1 MKRLLLLAFFVTLGI
16 DADAQEARV
25 IAEVAASS
33 DRIVKGAPFS
43 ADGISESVQVLADG
57 NRIVRSST
65 TKMYRNSEGRFRRE
79 MENTSS
85 NVFGTM
91 FSTGE
96 GITILDPVAGRRLMV
111 DDSLKTVRISSLV
124 LAPGSAWTTTTTKSG
139 NTEERTTTIVRSMQT
154 AKAAEELAAAANRS
168 NSVAFT
174 YSFPGGFVP
183 GRPYETKTE
192 ELGSRDFEGV
202 MAEGKR
208 TTTTIP
214 AGAIGNERPIEIVY
228 ERWYSNELQLTVFSR
243 HNDPRFGEQTYRLT
257 NLVRTEP
264 NASLFLAPSGY
275 KVVTVPSNV
284 YRMVPQ
290 APLFPS
296 SPAGVRVNLEKPE
309 PPTPPGTVPA
319 KRP

>member
-1 MKRLLLLAFFVTLGI
+1 MKRLLLLAFFITLGV

-43 ADGISESVQVLADG
+43 AEGVSESVQVLADG

-96 GITILDPVAGRRLMV
+96 GITILDPVAGRRLTV
-111 DDSLKTVRISSLV
+111 NDSAKTVRMSGLV
-124 LAPGSAWTTTTTKSG
+124 LTPSATWTTTTKQG
-139 NTEERTTTIVRSMQT
+139 NVAETTTNIIRSAQT
-154 AKAAEELAAAANRS
+154 AKAAEELAAAASRG

-174 YSFPGGFVP
+174 YSFPGGV
-183 GRPYETKTE
+183 GHSQKYESKTE
-192 ELGSRDFEGV
+192 ELGSRDFDGV
-202 MAEGKR
+202 SADGKK
-208 TTTTIP
+208 TVTTIP

-228 ERWYSNELQLTVFSR
+228 ERWYSDELQLTVFSR

-264 NASLFLAPSGY
+264 DPALFAVPSGY
-275 KVVTVPSNV
+275 KVVTGPTNLFRLAPPPGAPVP
-284 YRMVPQ
+284 
-290 APLFPS
+290 PS
-296 SPAGVRVNLEKPE
+296 VRVNVEK
-309 PPTPPGTVPA
+309 TVAPATTGPAPA
-319 KRP
+319 KRPEQ

>member
-1 MKRLLLLAFFVTLGI
+1 MKRSLLLLFFITLGI
-16 DADAQEARV
+16 EAGAQEARV
-25 IAEVAASS
+25 IAELAASS

-43 ADGISESVQVLADG
+43 AEGVSESVQVLADG

-111 DDSLKTVRISSLV
+111 DDTLRTVRSSSLV
-124 LAPGSAWTTTTTKSG
+124 LAPSATWTRTTKQGNSAETTTTV
-139 NTEERTTTIVRSMQT
+139 VRSTQ
-154 AKAAEELAAAANRS
+154 AARAAEELAAAASRG

-174 YSFPGGFVP
+174 YSFPGGV
-183 GRPYETKTE
+183 GHAQKYESKTE
-192 ELGSRDFEGV
+192 ELGSRDFDGV
-202 MAEGKR
+202 SADGKK
-208 TTTTIP
+208 TVTTIP

-257 NLVRTEP
+257 NLDRTEP
-264 NASLFLAPSGY
+264 DPTLFAVPSGY
-275 KVVTVPSNV
+275 KVVTGPTNV
-284 YRMVPQ
+284 LRLAHPPG
-290 APLFPS
+290 APIP
-296 SPAGVRVNLEKPE
+296 PTVRVNVEK
-309 PPTPPGTVPA
+309 TVAPATA
-319 KRP
+319 KRPEQ